1 MTFLGVEIII
11 LAILIVLNAFFAGS
25 EMALVSLSDSRI
37 KQLAEDGDKKA
48 KLVQKLLSEPSHFLA
63 TIQIGIT
70 LSGLMASAFA
80 SRNFVG
86 MMSRSLDKYV
96 QLPVEMQL
104 LEVIATIIIT
114 LILSYFTLVLGELVP
129 KRLAVTKAE
138 QISLL
143 AARPLTILSK
153 ITSPFVR
160 LLTFSTHLIVR
171 LFGVDPNAEGEEV
184 TEEEIR
190 MMVDVGQERGTIQA
204 TEKEMINNIFE
215 FDNKTVSD
223 IMTHRT
229 NIVAIPNDLSF
240 QEAVHVANVEKYTRI
255 PVYEENID
263 HIVGTLHVKDLF
275 SFIENGDQN
284 DLNLNELIR
293 EPFYVL
299 ESVGIDHLFK
309 DMQKNK
315 VHMAIAIDEY
325 GGTDGIVTM
334 EDILEE
340 IVGNIFD
347 EYDEPELDQEEIE
360 KINETDYIMMGTTD
374 LDDVE
379 DILKVD
385 FPTEDYDTL
394 SGFIIGQLGYIPD
407 PEEKPII
414 EYEHY
419 RFVVEEINER
429 RIIKVKVR
437 EMKEEEQE

>member
-1 MTFLGVEIII
+1 MGVEIII

-37 KQLAEDGDKKA
+37 KQLAEEGDKKA
-48 KLVQKLLSEPSHFLA
+48 KLVQKLLSEPSRFLA

-86 MMSRSLDKYV
+86 MMSNSLNKYV
-96 QLPVEMQL
+96 KLPMERQL

-143 AARPLTILSK
+143 AARPLAILSK

-160 LLTFSTHLIVR
+160 FLTFSTHLIVR

-229 NIVAIPNDLSF
+229 NIVAISSDLSF
-240 QEAVHVANVEKYTRI
+240 QEAVHVANVEKYTRF

-263 HIVGTLHVKDLF
+263 HIVGILHVKDLF

-284 DLNLNELIR
+284 NFNLNELIR

-347 EYDEPELDQEEIE
+347 EYDEPELDYEEIE
-360 KINETDYIMMGTTD
+360 QIDENNYMMMGTTD

-379 DILKVD
+379 DMLKVD
-385 FPTEDYDTL
+385 FPTEDYGTL

-407 PEEKPII
+407 PEESPTI
-414 EYEHY
+414 EYENHL
-419 RFVVEEINER
+419 FAVEEIKER
-429 RIIKVKVR
+429 RIVKVKVTALD
-437 EMKEEEQE
+437 EEEEE